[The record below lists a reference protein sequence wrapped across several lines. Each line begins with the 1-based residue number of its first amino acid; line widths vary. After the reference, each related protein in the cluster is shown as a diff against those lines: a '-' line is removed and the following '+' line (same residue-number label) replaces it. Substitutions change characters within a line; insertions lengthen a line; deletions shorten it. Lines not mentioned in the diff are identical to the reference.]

1 MKTEMGFA
9 ARQRGVV
16 LLVGLVMLLMVT
28 LMAISGFNMVKVN
41 QQVTGNVES
50 RAQAMVAANAALEE
64 AISSTLFFKQPE
76 NIFINSCGSANAKCY
91 DFNDDGAN
99 DVTVTVSKPT
109 CVIVTPI
116 LNENLDITDPNDVG
130 CVIEGVKESLC
141 VDSVW
146 NLEAVAEDSLTGAQA
161 TVRQG
166 VSVRVSLNN
175 ITSACPI

>member
-1 MKTEMGFA
+1 MRLSGSLA

-41 QQVTGNVES
+41 QQVTGNMES
-50 RAQAMVAANAALEE
+50 RAQALVAANAAIEE
-64 AISSTLFFKQPE
+64 AISATLFFRQPG
-76 NIFINSCGSANAKCY
+76 NIFVTSCGAPNTRCY
-91 DFNDDGAN
+91 DFNADGTA
-99 DVTVTVSKPT
+99 DVTVTVNNPQ
-109 CVIVTPI
+109 CVVVTPI
-116 LNENLDITDPNDVG
+116 MNSTLDITNSNDVG
-130 CVIEGVKESLC
+130 CIIEGSAESLC

-146 NLEAVAEDSLTGAQA
+146 DLEATAVDNVTGARA

-175 ITSACPI
+175 IVSACPS

>member
-1 MKTEMGFA
+1 MRAKVSFA
-9 ARQRGVV
+9 TRQRGVV

-41 QQVTGNVES
+41 QQVAGNMES
-50 RAQAMVAANAALEE
+50 RTQAMVAANAAIEE

-76 NIFINSCGSANAKCY
+76 NIFVNSCGSGNAKCY
-91 DFNDDGAN
+91 DFNDDGVN
-99 DVTVTVSKPT
+99 DVTVTVTKPS

-116 LNENLDITDPNDVG
+116 LNNNLDVTDPNDVG
-130 CVIEGVKESLC
+130 CIIEGGKESLC

-146 NLEAVAEDSLTGAQA
+146 NLEAVAEDNLTGAQA

-175 ITSACPI
+175 ITSGCPI